1 MRRFPGFGP
10 RASAFFRN
18 LKRHN
23 DRAWFQA
30 HREEYEEAVLGP
42 MRWLVAE
49 VDLLLSR
56 EAPEIVG
63 DAKRSLFRIYR
74 DVRFSHDKSPYKT
87 HAACWFYH
95 RDAGRGVGSEAD
107 HGGAGFYFHFSPGE
121 SLLAG
126 GIWMPPR
133 AAVTKIREAMARDP
147 GDFRRI
153 VEDRA
158 FRRRFGGLDE
168 DAVLKRLPRGYAPG
182 HPAEKWLR
190 FQSFTSGRGLSAREV
205 GSAALPRILVKD
217 YVRLL
222 PLVRW
227 LNTALGFPPAKSR
240 VPRFL
245 EDL

>member
-1 MRRFPGFGP
+1 MNRFPGFGP
-10 RASAFFRN
+10 RAVAFFRG

-23 DRAWFQA
+23 NRAWFAA
-30 HREEYEEAVLGP
+30 HREEYEDAVLGP
-42 MRWLVAE
+42 LRWLVAE

-63 DAKRSLFRIYR
+63 DPKRSIFRIYR

-95 RDAGRGVGSEAD
+95 QDAGRGVGSEAD

-121 SLLAG
+121 SLMGA

-133 AAVTKIREAMARDP
+133 AAVLKIREAMTRDP
-147 GDFRRI
+147 KRFLAI

-158 FRRRFGGLDE
+158 FRRRFGGLDD
-168 DAVLKRLPRGYAPG
+168 DAMLKRLPRGADPD
-182 HPAEKWLR
+182 HPAAEWLR
-190 FQSFTSGRGLSAREV
+190 YQSFTSGRELSAREV
-205 GSAALPRILVKD
+205 AGSSLPRILMKD

-227 LNTALGFPPAKSR
+227 LNIALGFPPSKSR
-240 VPRFL
+240 TPRFL